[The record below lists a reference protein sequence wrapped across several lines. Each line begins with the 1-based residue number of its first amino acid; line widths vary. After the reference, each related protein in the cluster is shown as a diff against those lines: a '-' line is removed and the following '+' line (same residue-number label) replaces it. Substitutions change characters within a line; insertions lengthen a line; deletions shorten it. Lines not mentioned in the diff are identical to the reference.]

1 MPVRMERPRAPAS
14 GLLGLLTALALVAGF
29 VTAPPSSADPEVSIS
44 GQSERI
50 LAGLLKSRN
59 QMQAQSASV
68 RATLSSADFLG
79 TPYGAN
85 TLIGSAT
92 EPEQLVVELG
102 RVDCFT
108 YADYVEALKR
118 GRDRDQFLDSLVD
131 VRYRDGVVDFTHRK
145 HFFTD
150 WAAVGPSVANDVTP
164 TLSDDV
170 VAVTKKLNEKDSGG
184 TYLDGL
190 SVVTRTVNYVPS
202 DAVDADVVG
211 KLRTGDYLGAY
222 ATDGGLDVTHVGI
235 YIGAPDGPMFR
246 NASSLSGD
254 HKVVDTPLANYL
266 ATVPGIVVLRP
277 VM

>member
-1 MPVRMERPRAPAS
+1 MRSQSARPVPRA
-14 GLLGLLTALALVAGF
+14 LGLLAALALLAGL

-44 GQSERI
+44 AQSERI
-50 LAGLLKSRN
+50 LTGLLSTRN
-59 QMQAQSASV
+59 QMQAQSVSA
-68 RATLSSADFLG
+68 RAALLSADFLG

-92 EPEQLVVELG
+92 QPEQLVVELG

-108 YADYVEALKR
+108 FADYVEALKR
-118 GRDRDQFLDSLVD
+118 GGDREEFLDGLVD
-131 VRYRDGVVDFTHRK
+131 VRYRDGVVDFAHRK

-150 WAAVGPSVANDVTP
+150 WAAVGPAVATDVTP
-164 TLSDDV
+164 SLGDGV
-170 VAVTKKLNEKDSGG
+170 VAVTKKLNQKDSGG
-184 TYLDGL
+184 TYLDGIP
-190 SVVTRTVNYVPS
+190 VVTRQVSYLPS
-202 DAVDADVVG
+202 NAVDAAVLG

-222 ATDGGLDVTHVGI
+222 ATDGGLDVTHVGV
-235 YIGAPDGPMFR
+235 YIDTPDGPMFR

-254 HKVVDTPLANYL
+254 RQVVDTPLTGYL